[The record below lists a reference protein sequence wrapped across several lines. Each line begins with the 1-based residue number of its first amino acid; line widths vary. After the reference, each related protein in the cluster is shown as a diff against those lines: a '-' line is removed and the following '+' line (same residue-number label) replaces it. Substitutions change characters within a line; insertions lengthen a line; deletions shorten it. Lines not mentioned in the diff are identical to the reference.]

1 MPKGN
6 AGSQA
11 AREAAFAGAIAQG
24 EGGGG
29 MVGPGAAATPSAG
42 AASVSVR
49 GERVPLT
56 PEGLAKARCGAA
68 AVGRELADGLRR
80 RLDID

>member
-1 MPKGN
+1 MAKVKVKFQAPSGEALGSGIQRGEEKGT
-6 AGSQA
+6 
-11 AREAAFAGAIAQG
+11 
-24 EGGGG
+24 
-29 MVGPGAAATPSAG
+29 PGT
-42 AASVSVR
+42 ASVSVR

-68 AVGRELADGLRR
+68 KVGRELADNFRR